1 MDGDQQPTTHQAL
14 HTANNVG
21 GRTIVVL
28 PWGPCQT
35 PGDHESAEKAFV
47 EGSPTS
53 GESETTRFRNQKKWI
68 RGVFEPL
75 SLRMVIATPRVSKSL
90 TADVQSVGYALDF
103 WLVVSASAMGTL

>member
-1 MDGDQQPTTHQAL
+1 MEINSRQRTRRCIQPTTSAAELLLCCLGDLVRRQA
-14 HTANNVG
+14 TTN
-21 GRTIVVL
+21 
-28 PWGPCQT
+28 
-35 PGDHESAEKAFV
+35 SAEKAFV
-47 EGSPTS
+47 VGSPTS
-53 GESETTRFRNQKKWI
+53 GESETTRFRNQKKSI